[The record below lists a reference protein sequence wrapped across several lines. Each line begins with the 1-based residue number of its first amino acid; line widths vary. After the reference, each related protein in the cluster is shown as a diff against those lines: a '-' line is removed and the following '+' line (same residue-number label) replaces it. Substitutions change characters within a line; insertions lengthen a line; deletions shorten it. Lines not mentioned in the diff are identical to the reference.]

1 MNACVEALAVAIL
14 SWMPEEFQ
22 NTILQE
28 MVRVGLHI
36 GHRRSRR
43 HPAMMPY
50 VYGTRG
56 NTEIIDVMKT
66 AEALRQ
72 AADFLRAKAADGV
85 TILLVGT
92 RQGLT
97 SLAREVA
104 RELGLPYV
112 ASRWIGGTITNFSVI
127 NKRLEAFRNLAQR
140 EASGELAEKYTK
152 AERVRFQRQLGRLEE
167 ELGGIRDLL
176 RPPDVLVLASLRG
189 DRLAAREARLRRIP
203 IVALADLDADP
214 SLADFPIPGNDDAL
228 PAVRYVLGRLADAIR
243 EGQESHRARAN
254 AKVEGKEQEEGMA
267 TA

>member
-1 MNACVEALAVAIL
+1 MSACVEAMAVAIL
-14 SWMPEEFQ
+14 SWMTEELQ
-22 NTILQE
+22 NAMLQD

-43 HPAMMPY
+43 HPEMMRY
-50 VYGTRG
+50 VYGARG
-56 NTEIIDVMKT
+56 NTEIIDLMKT
-66 AEALRQ
+66 AEALRR
-72 AADFLRAKAADGV
+72 AADFLSAKSADGA

-92 RQGLT
+92 RQGLA
-97 SLAREVA
+97 SLAKEVA

-176 RPPDVLVLASLRG
+176 RPPDVLVLVSLRG
-189 DRLAAREARLRRIP
+189 DRLAAREARLRGIP

-228 PAVRYVLGRLADAIR
+228 PAVRYVLGKLADAIR
-243 EGQESHRARAN
+243 EGQQTHRARAKAQN
-254 AKVEGKEQEEGMA
+254 EGKEPEERAA